1 MSEYQ
6 HITERPKHI
15 LEETMDERYTGRRKC
30 SGCSKCSEIWNGSEM
45 VAHCEN
51 NGFFT
56 EIAKVEG
63 EGNFHKAMEI
73 LGNERKNNNW
83 KKVFI
88 CSEINGIQ
96 GCWAKSV
103 KHGPPWVVVG
113 FDTRYFKETRLTG
126 RKVFNYAMD

>member
-6 HITERPKHI
+6 HITERPV
-15 LEETMDERYTGRRKC
+15 LEETMDERFTERVRC
-30 SGCSKCSEIWNGSEM
+30 MGCSKCSKVWNGSEIIT
-45 VAHCEN
+45 HCKN

-63 EGNFHKAMEI
+63 KGNFHKAMEI

-83 KKVFI
+83 KRVFI

-113 FDTRYFKETRLTG
+113 FDTRYFKEKRLTG
-126 RKVFNYAMD
+126 RKVFNYE